1 MTLIDDYLEESIK
14 YAKKYGE
21 HSIVLMQVGHFYE
34 AYAVDNDNER
44 VNADNMYRLS
54 DIMNIQLT
62 RKNKSIAE
70 NSRGNPLMIG
80 VNIYSIDKYI
90 QILLNSFYTIILIE
104 QTSQPPFVK
113 REVTN
118 IYSPGTNIKY
128 TSSGD
133 SNNLVAIYVEEIE
146 SKKNYNT
153 QFCCGASCID
163 LSTGKNMVYE
173 TYSKTDD
180 SSFALDEL
188 FKFIQVYE
196 PKEVILVKKN
206 VSISDSQLFS
216 YLYLSEKIVHV
227 KDATECDKEF
237 FQLNYQSQFLGRIF
251 KNTGL
256 LTPIEFIGLE
266 SLPFALNS
274 YIFLL
279 QFAYEHS
286 ESIIKNIE
294 QPTIWELETHLS
306 LTNNTINQLNLVANP
321 SLNCKSKFNSLFA
334 VINNTSTAI
343 GRRYLK
349 DNLLNPI
356 VDCDKLNDRYDCVDA
371 FLSRIS
377 FGADAISGLGSGSG
391 SDSGLGLGSG
401 LGVDYAADNECVFKI
416 VEKCLNKIIDLERV
430 HRKMSL
436 EMLQPTDLSG
446 MIYSYESVLNIIHFL
461 TSLNDLQSINSTQSS
476 LNGTQSNN
484 VFYKA
489 LNKLIPNTDVIGEFK
504 TLIHDIYND
513 FNLDECVKYHAD
525 KITGNIFNPGIF
537 EEIDAVCKVIEDCR
551 TKIGQVNKFFSNI
564 LEKGNNSLLKFE
576 NNERDG
582 YYLTSTAKRVDT
594 IKKSIKGK
602 SKLKIGELELDNNF
616 EFKTQNKSLVKISSP
631 FIRQQSNCLI
641 ASFEKLKHISRT
653 RFLATLSKYYAKY
666 SSVLGLIAKFV
677 GNIDVIKSVA
687 KTSSLYGYIRPSI
700 WTDSSSLNNHGELS
714 INDSFLCAKQIR
726 HPIIER
732 LGSDIEYVSNDIAL
746 GLEISEDE
754 FNGLFSSDS
763 EQQSYQSDFDN
774 KEHLHNAKGILLFGT
789 NASGKSSLMKAVG
802 LNIILA
808 QSGHFVACNNMI
820 YKPYTNIFTRINNND
835 NIFKGESSFAVEM
848 SELRSILKRA
858 NRNSLVLGD
867 ELCAGTESISAL
879 SIFSSSVVKMKER
892 GTSFIFATHLHE
904 LCNIPK
910 ITALET
916 IKMFHL
922 KVIYEQNSGVLVY
935 DRKLE
940 YGNGPAMYGLEVC
953 KAMNMDTDFLLLA
966 EEIRKDLLG
975 VKQNVL
981 DKKQSRYNS
990 KLYIHT
996 CEICKQDAEDVHHIK
1011 FQCTS
1016 DVNNMIDGAIQK
1028 DVKSNLV
1035 PLCKSCH
1042 NKVHNSGIS
1051 IFGYK
1056 QTSEGVVLDYIDLQQ
1071 QYDNELSS
1079 SISNPIETSSL
1090 EKDSMTGPITDSITD
1105 SITETSATETKVLV
1119 SNLGTTLE
1127 VKTKKKKKYDES
1139 QISNIRMVAQTHKTS
1154 KKAQCLHLENKF
1166 NIKIS
1171 VTTLNKILKGD
1182 Y

>member
-21 HSIVLMQVGHFYE
+21 NTVVLMQVGHFFE

-104 QTSQPPFVK
+104 QTSQPPYVK

-256 LTPIEFIGLE
+256 LTPIEFISLE

-286 ESIIKNIE
+286 ETIIKNIE

-371 FLSRIS
+371 FLSRVS
-377 FGADAISGLGSGSG
+377 FGSETISGSGSGSG
-391 SDSGLGLGSG
+391 SDLGFDFVS
-401 LGVDYAADNECVFKI
+401 DNECVFKI

-461 TSLNDLQSINSTQSS
+461 TSLNNFQSINSTQS
-476 LNGTQSNN
+476 NN
-484 VFYKA
+484 DFYNA
-489 LNKLIPNTDVIGEFK
+489 LNKLIPDTDVIGEFK

-551 TKIGQVNKFFSNI
+551 NKIGLVNKFFSNI

-582 YYLTSTAKRVDT
+582 YYLTSTVKRVDI

-602 SKLKIGELELDNNF
+602 PKLKLGELEIDNNF

-641 ASFEKLKHISRT
+641 ASLEKLKHISRA

-666 SSVLGLIAKFV
+666 SSVLGLIGKFV

-700 WTDSSSLNNHGELS
+700 WTDSSSLGNQDDLLVNGDLS

-732 LGSDIEYVSNDIAL
+732 LGSDAEYVSNDIAL
-746 GLEISEDE
+746 GLQISEDE
-754 FNGLFSSDS
+754 FNGLFTSHCD
-763 EQQSYQSDFDN
+763 QQSYQSDFDN

-990 KLYIHT
+990 KVYIHT
-996 CEICKQDAEDVHHIK
+996 CEICGDDAEDVHHIK
-1011 FQCTS
+1011 FQCTA
-1016 DVNNMIDGAIQK
+1016 DVNNIIDGAIQK
-1028 DVKSNLV
+1028 DIKSNLV

-1042 NKVHNSGIS
+1042 NKVHNSGIT

-1056 QTSEGVVLDYIDLQQ
+1056 QTSDGVVLDYINQQ
-1071 QYDNELSS
+1071 EQLN
-1079 SISNPIETSSL
+1079 ETSNTLSNHSEIVSSEENSIMDSL
-1090 EKDSMTGPITDSITD
+1090 TDSITNSITD
-1105 SITETSATETKVLV
+1105 SITETSITETKTLV

-1139 QISNIRMVAQTHKTS
+1139 QIANIRMVAQTHKTS
-1154 KKAQCLHLENKF
+1154 KKAQCLHLANKF

-1171 VTTLNKILKGD
+1171 VSTLNKILKGD